1 MVKIRNIY
9 INYDWY
15 YKENYEEKDLSLGNF
30 SNFILVDLPH
40 TNKEVPLN
48 NFDSTISNF
57 ISIYK
62 KIIKIESL
70 ENDNILVFEGV
81 GHKSD
86 VYVNGNLVY
95 THRCGYTQFKVNL
108 NDFANIGE
116 NEIAVVV
123 DSNEIN
129 QPPFGFVIDYLCF
142 GGIYRDVYLDILN
155 KKHLINYY
163 FHHDHDNIFID
174 YELSTND
181 NVMVEAIIKDENQLL
196 KFSTINGNK
205 LSTKMID
212 VNLWDV
218 DNPHLYDLT
227 INIIENNEIIDS
239 VNDKIG
245 FRFIEFKENGFF
257 LNGKH
262 LKIRG
267 LNRHQSYPYQGYAMP
282 KSAQVEDAYLLKNTL
297 CVNAVR
303 TSHYPQSPDFLRA
316 CDELGLLVFEEIP
329 GWQNVGDLN
338 WQDIAVNNVKEMIL
352 RDRNH
357 PSIILWGVRINESGD
372 YHDFYT
378 RTNDLAHKL
387 DKYRLTGG
395 VRCIMHSELLED
407 VYTYND
413 FVCTNKGISLRKKSE
428 VTDSHKP
435 YLVSEYGGHMMPTK
449 SYDTELRRT
458 ECALLH
464 ANVLKQASID
474 DEISGSF
481 GWCFADYNTHR
492 DFGSGDLICHHGV
505 MDIFRNPKYSAY
517 PYMTKSNK
525 PFLEVTSNF
534 NIGEYNGGYLREFA
548 IMTNCD
554 KVDIYHNDILIN
566 SFENLKGDFNGC
578 IKVDDL
584 LGNQLIVFE
593 GKTLEE
599 SNLFKEVLKELL
611 KWDGIYRKEIEAKYD
626 KKLVDE
632 CWKYFGKY
640 VANWGSHP
648 TPYYFKGYKD
658 NELVCEVVKGP
669 QSIDYIDVKAASN
682 NLYTKR
688 SYDTTRVTLEAIGTL
703 GNRVDFSF
711 DSFLIET
718 NGALEVMGDNII
730 SLNAGIRSFYV
741 RSKVKDGIGIIN
753 IKSKRFGNIELKLN
767 IIEE

>member
-1 MVKIRNIY
+1 MRNIY

-181 NVMVEAIIKDENQLL
+181 SVMVEAIIKDENQLL
-196 KFSTINGNK
+196 KFSTTNGNK

-239 VNDKIG
+239 VSDKIG

-413 FVCTNKGISLRKKSE
+413 FICTNKGISLRKKNE

-464 ANVLKQASID
+464 ASVLKQASID

-584 LGNQLIVFE
+584 LGNQLIKFE

-682 NLYTKR
+682 TLYTKR

-718 NGALEVMGDNII
+718 NEALEVIGDNII

-741 RSKVKDGIGIIN
+741 RSKVKSGIGIIN

>member
-1 MVKIRNIY
+1 MRNIY

-181 NVMVEAIIKDENQLL
+181 SVMVEAIIKDENQLL
-196 KFSTINGNK
+196 KFSTTNGNK

-282 KSAQVEDAYLLKNTL
+282 KSAQVEDAYILKNTL

-413 FVCTNKGISLRKKSE
+413 FICTNKGISLRKKNE

-464 ANVLKQASID
+464 ASVLKQASID

-584 LGNQLIVFE
+584 LGNQLIKFE

-669 QSIDYIDVKAASN
+669 QAIDYIDVKAASN
-682 NLYTKR
+682 TLYTKR

-718 NGALEVMGDNII
+718 NEALEVIGDNII

-741 RSKVKDGIGIIN
+741 RSKVKSGIGIIN

-767 IIEE
+767 IIEV